1 MQTANSTDYAVIA
14 CYFALMIVT
23 GLFVMRFNSGAKEYF
38 RGGSRIP
45 WLVAGLSAFMS
56 GFSAWTFT
64 GAAGVAY
71 RSGIGVIGLY
81 IGNAVAFLL
90 GYFFFAAR
98 WRRTRITT
106 VMEYLTAR
114 FGQATHQIFS
124 WALIMVQLVTSAVML
139 FGLSLFISAAS
150 GYPVRSI
157 ILVTS
162 AIIIFYCVVG
172 GLWAVVMV
180 DFLQAAILLPFCL
193 VLVIASLHRVGGFAG
208 LVHGLPHSMMTIHL
222 TGEFGFNYLV
232 LWAVISCIGYNTS
245 AMAQRYFSVE
255 DEAAAKKVSLLCCG
269 LFFLGAFIW
278 FIPPMAMRILYP
290 DLHALWP
297 ALPNPS
303 EAAYVVASLT
313 LLPHGLIGIMLA
325 AMFSTTMANLSAMFN
340 MEAAILT
347 KDIYQELIRKL
358 AGEREL
364 LIVGWVNTLLIGGV
378 TMFIAVMLASSR
390 KSIFEVMVTFDLL
403 RMFSYGA
410 PALLGLAIRRA
421 PWWSGIASFS
431 TGLILGTLGAFVYH
445 WTYIEQVVIVLP
457 VTIAVFLLSM
467 LFDHGDTPAR
477 AKLFHNLNTPINIQ
491 TELSDEPDHSRPVFR
506 FLSRAIA
513 FIGLATLFL
522 LLKTPVGQQATI
534 WWFAGITLLLSTC
547 LWFLCGRDTP
557 QNAELT

>member
-1 MQTANSTDYAVIA
+1 MQTANSIDYAVIA

-23 GLFVMRFNSGAKEYF
+23 ALFVMRFNTGAKEYF

-64 GAAGVAY
+64 GGAGVAY

-81 IGNAVAFLL
+81 IGNALAFLL
-90 GYFFFAAR
+90 GYLFFAAR

-114 FGQATHQIFS
+114 FGQTTHQIFS
-124 WALIMVQLVTSAVML
+124 WALIMLQLVTSAIML

-150 GYPVRSI
+150 GYSVQSI
-157 ILVTS
+157 IVVTS

-180 DFLQAAILLPFCL
+180 DFLQASILLPFCL
-193 VLVIASLHRVGGFAG
+193 VLVIASLNKVGGLLG
-208 LVHGLPHSMMTIHL
+208 LVHGLPHSMLTIHM
-222 TGEFGFNYLV
+222 TGEFGFDYLI
-232 LWAVISCIGYNTS
+232 LWAVIACIGYNTS

-255 DEAAAKKVSLLCCG
+255 DETAAKRVSLLCCG

-290 DLHALWP
+290 DLHAIWP

-325 AMFSTTMANLSAMFN
+325 AMFSTTMANLSALFN
-340 MEAAILT
+340 LESAILT
-347 KDIYQELIRKL
+347 KDIYQELIRKT
-358 AGEREL
+358 ASEREL

-378 TMFIAVMLASSR
+378 TMLIAIMLASSR
-390 KSIFEVMVTFDLL
+390 KSIFEVMVSFELL
-403 RMFSYGA
+403 RMFSYGV
-410 PALLGLAIRRA
+410 PALLGLAIKKA
-421 PWWSGIASFS
+421 PWWSGLASFT
-431 TGLILGTLGAFVYH
+431 TGLILGTLGDFVYH

-457 VTIAVFLLSM
+457 ITVAVFLLSM
-467 LFDHGDTPAR
+467 LFDRGDTPAR
-477 AKLFHNLNTPINIQ
+477 AKLFHNLDTPINVQ
-491 TELSDEPDHSRPVFR
+491 AELSDEPDYSRPVFR

-513 FIGLATLFL
+513 FIALASML
-522 LLKTPVGQQATI
+522 LLVTTAPAQRATI
-534 WWFAGITLLLSTC
+534 LWFAAITLGLSGC
-547 LWFLCGRDTP
+547 LWFLCGRDAPATMKA
-557 QNAELT
+557 N